1 MWISRSWRVSLAG
14 VLKYFMFMLQHTIA
28 ETRTES
34 CEANL
39 KANGGGL

>member
-1 MWISRSWRVSLAG
+1 MWISRSWRVSLGG
-14 VLKYFMFMLQHTIA
+14 VLKYFIVMLQHTIA
-28 ETRTES
+28 ETPRES